1 MVSYELFESH
11 LIDRHG
17 IDVHKKVKHAVIGIG
32 GLGGLGSNIA
42 LSLAR
47 LGVGK
52 LLLIDFDH
60 VEISNINRQAYF
72 LRHIGVHKTKAI
84 VELIKEVN
92 PFVEIETVDTYIN
105 RENALSYFK
114 DVDIVVEAFDNPASK
129 AALTEVILTKTDKP
143 LVAASGM
150 AGALSSN
157 SILTEKIRKNFYL
170 CGDRV
175 TDSRAGHGLMAPRVT
190 IAAGHQAN
198 MVLRLILG
206 ERDV

>member
-1 MVSYELFESH
+1 MVTYEMFEAH
-11 LIDRHG
+11 LIERHG
-17 IDVHKKVKHAVIGIG
+17 IEVHDKVKKATIGIG

-52 LLLIDFDH
+52 FVLVDFDH
-60 VEISNINRQAYF
+60 VEISNVNRQAYF
-72 LRHIGVHKTKAI
+72 LRHIGDHKTKAI
-84 VELIKEVN
+84 VELIKEIN
-92 PFVEIETVDTYIN
+92 PFVEIETIDAYVD
-105 RENALSYFK
+105 RDNALSYFK

-129 AALTEVILTKTDKP
+129 AALTEVILSQTDKP

-157 SILTEKIRKNFYL
+157 SVLTEKIRKNFYL